1 MNGFST
7 LILSLPTHN
16 STVRMRVWRA
26 LKDSGCGVL
35 RDGVYVLPAGSGN
48 GVLGEIESEI
58 RSAGG
63 FAMTLELKPRTAEQ
77 SAAVR
82 KLFDRSADYGALI
95 KKIDAAGGALPRLGA
110 RKGQTQL
117 RRLRAAFDKISK
129 IDFFPGQAKLQAAEA
144 IASLERGFQEAYAGG
159 EPRSSKRRLQALDPA
174 RYQKRLWATRKD
186 LWVDRL
192 ASAWLIKRFIDR
204 HARFV
209 WIERPSERPRNAIGF
224 DYNGAQFTHARNR
237 VTFEILRGSFGL
249 DGDPALMA
257 IGAAV
262 HFLDVGG
269 IPAADAKG
277 LETLLKGIKQKARG
291 DDELLAEAM
300 RVLDFF
306 HSAYTDKDSSGGAG
320 RLPASQTR
328 AAPSEG
334 ASRPSSALVPAT
346 RPGKERV

>member
-1 MNGFST
+1 
-7 LILSLPTHN
+7 
-16 STVRMRVWRA
+16 
-26 LKDSGCGVL
+26 
-35 RDGVYVLPAGSGN
+35 
-48 GVLGEIESEI
+48 
-58 RSAGG
+58 
-63 FAMTLELKPRTAEQ
+63 
-77 SAAVR
+77 
-82 KLFDRSADYGALI
+82 
-95 KKIDAAGGALPRLGA
+95 
-110 RKGQTQL
+110 
-117 RRLRAAFDKISK
+117 
-129 IDFFPGQAKLQAAEA
+129 
-144 IASLERGFQEAYAGG
+144 
-159 EPRSSKRRLQALDPA
+159 
-174 RYQKRLWATRKD
+174 
-186 LWVDRL
+186 
-192 ASAWLIKRFIDR
+192 
-204 HARFV
+204 
-209 WIERPSERPRNAIGF
+209 
-224 DYNGAQFTHARNR
+224 
-237 VTFEILRGSFGL
+237 VTFEVLRGSFGL
-249 DGDPALMA
+249 DRDPALMA

>member
-1 MNGFST
+1 MNE
-7 LILSLPTHN
+7 LNALVLSLPTHN

-63 FAMTLELKPRTAEQ
+63 FAMTLELKPRTSEQ
-77 SAAVR
+77 LSEVR
-82 KLFDRSADYGALI
+82 KLFDRSADYGALMQ
-95 KKIDAAGGALPRLGA
+95 KIDAAGGALPRLGA
-110 RKGQTQL
+110 RKAQTQV
-117 RRLRAAFDKISK
+117 RRLRAGFDRISK

-144 IASLERGFQEAYAGG
+144 IASLERSFQEAYAGG
-159 EPRSSKRRLQALDPA
+159 EPRSSKRRLRGLDPA

-204 HARFV
+204 NARFV
-209 WIERPSERPRNAIGF
+209 WIARPSERPRNAIGF
-224 DYNGAQFTHARNR
+224 DYNGAQFTHARNQ
-237 VTFEILRGSFGL
+237 VTFEVLRGSFGL
-249 DGDPALMA
+249 DRDPALMA

-269 IPAADAKG
+269 IPAADARG
-277 LETLLKGIKQKARG
+277 LETLLKGIKQKARS
-291 DDELLAEAM
+291 DDELLAEAS

-306 HSAYTDKDSSGGAG
+306 YSAYTDKASSGGAG

-328 AAPSEG
+328 SVQ
-334 ASRPSSALVPAT
+334 ALLSNRLT
-346 RPGKERV
+346 PGKERA

>member
-1 MNGFST
+1 MNGLNT
-7 LILSLPTHN
+7 LVLSLPTHN

-77 SAAVR
+77 TAEVR
-82 KLFDRSADYGALI
+82 KLFDRSADYGALMQ
-95 KKIDAAGGALPRLGA
+95 KIDAAGGALPRLGA
-110 RKGQTQL
+110 RKAHTQL
-117 RRLRAAFDKISK
+117 RRLQAAFDRISK
-129 IDFFPGQAKLQAAEA
+129 IDFFPGQAKLQAADA

-159 EPRSSKRRLQALDPA
+159 EPRSSKRRLRVLDPA
-174 RYQKRLWATRKD
+174 RYQKRVWATRKD

-204 HARFV
+204 NARFV
-209 WIERPSERPRNAIGF
+209 WIGKPSERPREAIGF

-237 VTFEILRGSFGL
+237 VTFEVLRASFGL
-249 DGDPALMA
+249 DRDPGLVA

-269 IPAADAKG
+269 IPAPDAKG
-277 LETLLKGIKQKARG
+277 LETVLKGIKEKARD
-291 DDELLAEAM
+291 DDELLSEAM
-300 RVLDFF
+300 RILDFF
-306 HSAYTDKDSSGGAG
+306 YSAYVQDK
-320 RLPASQTR
+320 
-328 AAPSEG
+328 
-334 ASRPSSALVPAT
+334 
-346 RPGKERV
+346 KEDLQS